1 MYSSIYNMKQQVQC
15 FDERNKNKHKG
26 DLKVTKALIGTR
38 PTLLDYIKGGLQI
51 GLMVAIDFTGTPI
64 HCTVYVCAP
73 ACCYVYY

>member
-1 MYSSIYNMKQQVQC
+1 MHELIHHMDTQVQC

-51 GLMVAIDFTGTPI
+51 GLMVAIDFTG
-64 HCTVYVCAP
+64 AP
-73 ACCYVYY
+73 MHYIT